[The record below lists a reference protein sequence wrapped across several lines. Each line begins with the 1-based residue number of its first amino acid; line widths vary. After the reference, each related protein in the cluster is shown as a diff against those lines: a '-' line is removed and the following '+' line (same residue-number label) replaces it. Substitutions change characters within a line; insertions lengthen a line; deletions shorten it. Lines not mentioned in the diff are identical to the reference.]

1 MEIKLTAKEAST
13 LFADVGQIFPEK
25 KREAERQ
32 FYLIQRATR
41 YSGQSSMRN
50 RIGLSFDYMGSAEFE
65 FGALGRTWKRFQE
78 KADLFELGLF
88 DFTFVGHTGNK
99 VTFWA
104 IAPKTDFQ
112 GRQFLAAVMLL
123 SGMQAYS
130 TKETTHMD
138 YALGLATPYRNN
150 PITAWHTIEQSGR
163 DPVFWTTDAALASHV
178 WSELHDPVDSVGT
191 DPTENKP
198 PVALVRPVL
207 PESLSLFDVLNGM
220 VEGHLRTG
228 LKIIGIYDY
237 KVKVKTQ
244 NDQTLTLP
252 YTDLRWPDEQ
262 QTAEAQLEVLKAT
275 S

>member
-1 MEIKLTAKEAST
+1 MEIKLTAKEAHE
-13 LFADVGQIFPEK
+13 LFADVGQLFPEK

-41 YSGQSSMRN
+41 YSGQPSVRN
-50 RIGLSFDYMGSAEFE
+50 RLGLSFDYMGSAEFE

-78 KADLFELGLF
+78 KADLSELGLF
-88 DFTFVGHTGNK
+88 DFTFVGQDNK

-112 GRQFLAAVMLL
+112 GRQFLAAVVLL
-123 SGMQAYS
+123 SGMDAYS
-130 TKETTHMD
+130 TRETTHMN
-138 YALGLATPYRNN
+138 YALGLETPYRDNL
-150 PITAWHTIEQSGR
+150 ITAWHTIESR
-163 DPVFWTTDAALASHV
+163 RHDPVFWTTDAALASHV
-178 WSELHDPVDSVGT
+178 WSELHDRVDSVGT

-207 PESLSLFDVLNGM
+207 PEALSLFDVLNGM
-220 VEGHLRTG
+220 IEGRLRTG

-262 QTAEAQLEVLKAT
+262 QTAEAQLEAMKVT